1 MPYTPKKTVQQIIA
15 AGSDY
20 LIAVK
25 ANQPTLL
32 RQLQHQFQTMMPLS
46 VTSELERSRNRCTVR
61 TVSVL
66 KPDAAIDPAWVG
78 LRYVIRVERTGVRA
92 GKPVAETA
100 FYISSCTDDATG
112 FAARIR
118 GHWQIENR
126 LHWVKDVVFGED
138 KTPLCA
144 GHALVNL
151 AILRT
156 MVINLFRQHGFC
168 SMTQAIRHVA
178 HDVYRLFSFFQ

>member
-1 MPYTPKKTVQQIIA
+1 MPYMPKKTVQQIVE

-20 LIAVK
+20 LVAVK

-32 RQLQHQFQTMMPLS
+32 RQLQHQFQTSMPLS
-46 VTSELERSRNRCTVR
+46 VISELERTRNRCTSR

-66 KPDAAIDPAWVG
+66 EASSELDPAWVG
-78 LRYVIRVERTGVRA
+78 VRRVIRVERTGLRA
-92 GKPVAETA
+92 GRPVAETV
-100 FYISSCTDDATG
+100 FYMSSCNDEAAQ
-112 FAARIR
+112 FARRIR
-118 GHWQIENR
+118 GHWHIENR
-126 LHWVKDVVFGED
+126 LHWVKDVVFHED

-144 GHALVNL
+144 GHALVNV

-156 MVINLFRQHGFC
+156 MVLNLFRQRGFG

-178 HDVYRLFSFFQ
+178 HDLQRLFSFFQ